1 MHRKQIL
8 ELLEKYIP
16 LSPEEQ
22 KHKEQMMNFIERCP
36 NCFERSLEE
45 GHITASAWLLSFCKT
60 KALLLHHAKLDIW
73 CQPGGHADG
82 NNNPLAVA
90 LQEARE
96 ESGID
101 EIEPLKR
108 GIFDIDIHAIPAKGT
123 AKEHLH
129 YDVRFL
135 LHVTSASASVCINKE
150 SKKFTWIEATRNLSL
165 TKERSILRMV
175 EKWIEYLKNQDH
187 I

>member
-8 ELLEKYIP
+8 ELLEKYTP
-16 LSPEEQ
+16 SSLDEQ
-22 KHKEQMMNFIERCP
+22 KHKEQMVKFIERCP

-82 NNNPLAVA
+82 NSNPLAVA
-90 LQEARE
+90 LQEAKE
-96 ESGID
+96 ESGIE
-101 EIEPLKR
+101 EIEPLQTS
-108 GIFDIDIHAIPAKGT
+108 IFDIDIHTIPAT
-123 AKEHLH
+123 SFTKEHLH

-135 LHVTSASASVCINKE
+135 LYITSPTASVLINKE
-150 SKKFTWIEATRNLSL
+150 SKKFAWIEANKKVRL
-165 TKERSILRMV
+165 TKERSILRMI
-175 EKWIEYLKNQDH
+175 EKWVEYLKN
-187 I
+187 